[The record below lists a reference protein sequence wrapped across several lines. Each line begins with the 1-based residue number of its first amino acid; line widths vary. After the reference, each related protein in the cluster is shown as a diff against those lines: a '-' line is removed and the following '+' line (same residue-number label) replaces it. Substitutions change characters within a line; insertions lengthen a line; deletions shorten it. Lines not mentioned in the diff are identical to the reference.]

1 MKKKLLAGIMALALC
16 STSIPQ
22 MIFAEEFTS
31 GVLEETTPEETEEIP
46 EVFTDENQAAAG
58 DEIGGVSEFSS
69 EEVPEFDDESDN
81 AAVATDGGDTT
92 ATSPIEIS
100 INSPSNPSDP
110 TSGYTYDSSTSI
122 CTINKPGSYRFTGNG
137 ETSNRI
143 VIDNITSGTVNIYL
157 NNVSISTDVGPA
169 LLINQNVTVQVYI
182 HLEGTNTLKTTSVL
196 SAALQKDNLANLT
209 IDNAASNST
218 GNTGSLTAAAA
229 ANSANGAGIGG
240 GANGNGNG
248 SNITISGGSV
258 IAYSNGFGSG
268 IGGGAEG
275 NGSGI
280 TISGGL
286 VKAYSNGFGS
296 GIGGGCEGNGS
307 DITISGGSV
316 TAYSHDDGS
325 GIGGGSRGNDS
336 RGNGSYITISGGSVK
351 AYSEGY
357 GSGIGGGDKGNGSYI
372 AISDGSVTAYSTQH
386 GSGIGGGY
394 NGNGSGITI
403 SGGSV
408 TAYSERNGSGIG
420 GGYNGNS
427 NNIYISGGSVKAQ
440 TLDYTPV
447 KSANENISVYRYDI
461 SNPDRSNIGIDGN
474 NWTPSIHSDNDKTLY
489 AWLTGEDHYIT
500 VGSEKKAYIFDSSSE
515 TFSNTKRTLSSS
527 DFQFAAPENL
537 TYNNCVKSATVEV
550 KNGIKGVENITVK
563 YFLGDTLV
571 SDPINAGTYTVKIDV
586 DGSDFNNSTQNL
598 TDENWTFTISRGSIS
613 NSSIEITP
621 YSGTYDG
628 NPHEIISSITG
639 YPGGSTIE
647 YSTDNSNWQSNCP
660 TVTSVDDA
668 TNTSVFV
675 RVSNSNY
682 NPWSS
687 STPLKAKI
695 TPKKITIA
703 IDGKEKKY
711 GEDNPG
717 FTFKLQDSTQLI
729 GEDTKD
735 SLGVKLATTANN
747 SSPVTDNGYPISVE
761 SWTNTNYDI
770 IASNGTLTIKK
781 SNQTPNLP
789 KPTQTQKSVLWSCKK
804 VSDIT
809 GLLPEHWNWADS
821 SKELQVGANSVTAVY
836 TGKDKGNYETEAV
849 IYTITRENCNHPH
862 TVDRYYSSA
871 SCTSSGYSGDTY
883 CTDCGALVSY
893 GYTISAYGHSYDDGV
908 ITTEPTTETEGTAIY
923 TCKRCKH
930 QETRTFGK
938 LNDGEPYVEGDFL
951 KKGWDSVRE
960 IIKKSKEKDLVSIT
974 LNGAQTLP
982 ASVLSEIKGKDISL
996 NLDMENGFIW
1006 KINGTSITAETPAD
1020 IDLSVTNT
1028 AEYIP
1033 AALYSLIS
1041 TNQNDFG
1048 FHLGRSGAFDF
1059 PAVLSVKADAS
1070 CAGLM
1075 ANLFWYDVENG
1086 VLQCIQTVTV
1096 GGAFERS
1103 IPYVDF
1109 TLSKGQDY
1117 FIAFGTES
1125 LNGRVIHTDGSITD
1139 ENGAYLRPANAKISS
1154 HSIDRN
1160 KLTVKLSKGCAGAQG
1175 YDFVISKKSNMLQT
1189 GKFSKTVS
1197 STDKPQ
1203 ASFRYLAKGNWY
1215 VAARSWVLD
1224 AQGNK
1229 VYGSWTKIKKIK
1241 ITVVTPQQPKI
1252 RNITVKGNTVTVI
1265 YTKCKNATGYEILL
1279 GNKYKTSAGE
1289 KYPVKKHL
1297 KRTGNTTTVTF
1308 TNVKKGTWYVTIRAW
1323 NQTSK
1328 DKSRVYSPYSSM
1340 KKFKTKK

>member
-1 MKKKLLAGIMALALC
+1 MRL
-16 STSIPQ
+16 
-22 MIFAEEFTS
+22 
-31 GVLEETTPEETEEIP
+31 
-46 EVFTDENQAAAG
+46 
-58 DEIGGVSEFSS
+58 GGVSEFSS

-286 VKAYSNGFGS
+286 VKAYSHDDGS

-420 GGYNGNS
+420 GGYNGSGSDITISGGSVTAYSHGFDNVKGSDIGGGYNGNS

-500 VGSEKKAYIFDSSSE
+500 VGSEKKAYIFDSASE

-571 SDPINAGTYTVKIDV
+571 SDPINVGTYTVKIDV
-586 DGSDFNNSTQNL
+586 DGSDFNNPTQNL

-821 SKELQVGANSVTAVY
+821 SKELQVGENSVTAVY

-930 QETRTFGK
+930 QETRTLGK
-938 LNDGEPYVEGDFL
+938 LNDGEPYIEGDFL

-982 ASVLSEIKGKDISL
+982 VSVLSELKGKDIDLSL
-996 NLDMENGFIW
+996 NMENGFIW
-1006 KINGTSITAETPAD
+1006 KINGTLITAEAPAD
-1020 IDLSVTNT
+1020 VDLSVAKATD
-1028 AEYIP
+1028 YIP
-1033 AALYSLIS
+1033 ASLYKLIS
-1041 TNQNDFG
+1041 TNQNDFA
-1048 FHLGRSGAFDF
+1048 FHLGASGAFNF
-1059 PAVLSVKADAS
+1059 PMVLSVKADAS

-1075 ANLFWYDVENG
+1075 ANLFWYDAQSQ
-1086 VLQCIQTVTV
+1086 VLQCIQSVTV
-1096 GGAFERS
+1096 SGALERS
-1103 IPYVDF
+1103 IPYADF

-1117 FIAFGTES
+1117 FVVFATES
-1125 LNGRVIHTDGSITD
+1125 FNGKSIHMDGSITD
-1139 ENGAYLRPANAKISS
+1139 ENGSYLRPADTSISS
-1154 HSIDRN
+1154 CSIDRN
-1160 KLTVKLSKGCAGAQG
+1160 KLTVKLTKGCAGAQG
-1175 YDFVISKKSNMLQT
+1175 YDFVVGKSSNMTQT

-1197 STDKPQ
+1197 SQSKPQ
-1203 ASFRYLAKGNWY
+1203 ASFKYLAKGTWY

-1224 AQGNK
+1224 EQGNK
-1229 VYGSWTKIKKIK
+1229 VYSSWTKIKKIK

-1252 RNITVKGNTVTVI
+1252 KDITVKENTVTVT

-1289 KYPVKKHL
+1289 KYPVKKYV
-1297 KRTGNTTTVTF
+1297 KRTEGKNTVTVTF
-1308 TNVKKGTWYVTIRAW
+1308 TIVKKGTWYVTVRSW
-1323 NQTSK
+1323 NKTSK
-1328 DKSRVYSPYSSM
+1328 NKSRVYSPYSDI
-1340 KKFKTKK
+1340 KKFKVKK

>member
-1 MKKKLLAGIMALALC
+1 MRL
-16 STSIPQ
+16 
-22 MIFAEEFTS
+22 
-31 GVLEETTPEETEEIP
+31 
-46 EVFTDENQAAAG
+46 
-58 DEIGGVSEFSS
+58 GGVSEFSS

-357 GSGIGGGDKGNGSYI
+357 GSGIGGGYKGNGSNI
-372 AISDGSVTAYSTQH
+372 TISGGSVAAHSKWF
-386 GSGIGGGY
+386 GSGIGGGRE
-394 NGNGSGITI
+394 GNGSNITI

-408 TAYSERNGSGIG
+408 TAYSERNGSGIGGGYNGSGSDITISGGSVTAYSHGFDNVKGSDIG

-500 VGSEKKAYIFDSSSE
+500 VGSEKKAYIFDSASE

-571 SDPINAGTYTVKIDV
+571 SDPINVGTYTVKIDV
-586 DGSDFNNSTQNL
+586 DGSDFNNPTQNL

-930 QETRTFGK
+930 QETRTLGK
-938 LNDGEPYVEGDFL
+938 LNDGEPYIEGDFL

-982 ASVLSEIKGKDISL
+982 VSVLSELKGKDIDLSL
-996 NLDMENGFIW
+996 NMENGFIW
-1006 KINGTSITAETPAD
+1006 KINGTLITAEAPAD
-1020 IDLSVTNT
+1020 VDLSVAKATD
-1028 AEYIP
+1028 YIP
-1033 AALYSLIS
+1033 ASLYKLIS
-1041 TNQNDFG
+1041 TNQNDFA
-1048 FHLGRSGAFDF
+1048 FHLGASGAFNF
-1059 PAVLSVKADAS
+1059 PMVLSVKADAS

-1075 ANLFWYDVENG
+1075 ANLFWYDAQSQ
-1086 VLQCIQTVTV
+1086 VLQCIQSVTV
-1096 GGAFERS
+1096 SGALERS
-1103 IPYVDF
+1103 IPYADF

-1117 FIAFGTES
+1117 FVVFATES
-1125 LNGRVIHTDGSITD
+1125 FNGKSIHMDGSITD
-1139 ENGAYLRPANAKISS
+1139 ENGSYLRPADTSISS
-1154 HSIDRN
+1154 CSIDRN
-1160 KLTVKLSKGCAGAQG
+1160 KLTVKLTKGCAGAQG
-1175 YDFVISKKSNMLQT
+1175 YDFVVGKSSNMTQT

-1197 STDKPQ
+1197 SQSKPQ
-1203 ASFRYLAKGNWY
+1203 ASFKYLAKGTWY

-1224 AQGNK
+1224 EQGNK
-1229 VYGSWTKIKKIK
+1229 VYSSWTKIKKIK

-1252 RNITVKGNTVTVI
+1252 KDITVKENTVTVT

-1289 KYPVKKHL
+1289 KYPVKKYV
-1297 KRTGNTTTVTF
+1297 KRTEGKNTVTVTF
-1308 TNVKKGTWYVTIRAW
+1308 TNVKKSTWYMTVRSW
-1323 NQTSK
+1323 NKTSK
-1328 DKSRVYSPYSSM
+1328 NKSRVYSPYSDI
-1340 KKFKTKK
+1340 KKFKVKK

>member
-1 MKKKLLAGIMALALC
+1 MRL
-16 STSIPQ
+16 
-22 MIFAEEFTS
+22 
-31 GVLEETTPEETEEIP
+31 
-46 EVFTDENQAAAG
+46 
-58 DEIGGVSEFSS
+58 GGVSEFSS

-286 VKAYSNGFGS
+286 VKAYSHDDGS

-420 GGYNGNS
+420 GGYNGSGSDITISGGSVTAYSHGFDNVKGSDIGGGYNGNS

-500 VGSEKKAYIFDSSSE
+500 VGSEKKAYIFDSASE

-571 SDPINAGTYTVKIDV
+571 SDPINVGTYTVKIDV
-586 DGSDFNNSTQNL
+586 DGSDFNNPTQNL

-930 QETRTFGK
+930 QETRTLGK
-938 LNDGEPYVEGDFL
+938 LNDGEPYIEGDFL

-982 ASVLSEIKGKDISL
+982 VSVLSELKGKDIDLSL
-996 NLDMENGFIW
+996 NMENGFIW
-1006 KINGTSITAETPAD
+1006 KINGTLITAEAPAD
-1020 IDLSVTNT
+1020 VDLSVAKATD
-1028 AEYIP
+1028 YIP
-1033 AALYSLIS
+1033 ASLYKLIS
-1041 TNQNDFG
+1041 TNQNDFA
-1048 FHLGRSGAFDF
+1048 FHLGASGAFNF
-1059 PAVLSVKADAS
+1059 PMVLSVKADAS

-1075 ANLFWYDVENG
+1075 ANLFWYDAQSQ
-1086 VLQCIQTVTV
+1086 VLQCIQSVTV
-1096 GGAFERS
+1096 SGALERS
-1103 IPYVDF
+1103 IPYADF

-1117 FIAFGTES
+1117 FVVFATES
-1125 LNGRVIHTDGSITD
+1125 FNGKSIHMDGSITD
-1139 ENGAYLRPANAKISS
+1139 ENGSYLRPADTSISS
-1154 HSIDRN
+1154 CSIDRN
-1160 KLTVKLSKGCAGAQG
+1160 KLTVKLTKGCAGAQG
-1175 YDFVISKKSNMLQT
+1175 YDFVVGKSSNMTQT

-1197 STDKPQ
+1197 SQSKPQ
-1203 ASFRYLAKGNWY
+1203 ASFKYLAKGTWY

-1224 AQGNK
+1224 EQGNK
-1229 VYGSWTKIKKIK
+1229 VYSSWTKIKKIK

-1252 RNITVKGNTVTVI
+1252 KDITVKENTVTVT

-1279 GNKYKTSAGE
+1279 GTKYKTSAGE
-1289 KYPVKKHL
+1289 KYPVKKYV
-1297 KRTGNTTTVTF
+1297 KRTEGKNTVTVTF
-1308 TNVKKGTWYVTIRAW
+1308 TNIKKGTWYVTVRSW
-1323 NQTSK
+1323 NRTSK
-1328 DKSRVYSPYSSM
+1328 NKSRVYSPYSTM

>member
-296 GIGGGCEGNGS
+296 GIGGG
-307 DITISGGSV
+307 
-316 TAYSHDDGS
+316 
-325 GIGGGSRGNDS
+325 
-336 RGNGSYITISGGSVK
+336 
-351 AYSEGY
+351 
-357 GSGIGGGDKGNGSYI
+357 
-372 AISDGSVTAYSTQH
+372 
-386 GSGIGGGY
+386 
-394 NGNGSGITI
+394 
-403 SGGSV
+403 
-408 TAYSERNGSGIG
+408 
-420 GGYNGNS
+420 YNGNS

-500 VGSEKKAYIFDSSSE
+500 VGSEKKAYIFDSASE

-571 SDPINAGTYTVKIDV
+571 SDPINVGTYTVKIDV
-586 DGSDFNNSTQNL
+586 DGSDFNNPTQNL

-930 QETRTFGK
+930 QETRTLGK
-938 LNDGEPYVEGDFL
+938 LNDGEPYIEGDFL

-982 ASVLSEIKGKDISL
+982 VSVLSELKGKDIDLSL
-996 NLDMENGFIW
+996 NMENGFIW
-1006 KINGTSITAETPAD
+1006 KINGTLITAEAPAD
-1020 IDLSVTNT
+1020 VDLSVAKATD
-1028 AEYIP
+1028 YIP
-1033 AALYSLIS
+1033 ASLYKLIS
-1041 TNQNDFG
+1041 TNQNDFA
-1048 FHLGRSGAFDF
+1048 FHLGASGAFNF
-1059 PAVLSVKADAS
+1059 PMVLSVKADAS

-1075 ANLFWYDVENG
+1075 ANLFWYDAQSQ
-1086 VLQCIQTVTV
+1086 VLQCIQSVTV
-1096 GGAFERS
+1096 SGALERS
-1103 IPYVDF
+1103 IPYADF

-1117 FIAFGTES
+1117 FVVFATES
-1125 LNGRVIHTDGSITD
+1125 FNGKSIHMDGSITD
-1139 ENGAYLRPANAKISS
+1139 ENGIATFSLGYGKYFYHEIAAPEEYI
-1154 HSIDRN
+1154 IDDT
-1160 KLTVKLSKGCAGAQG
+1160 LYPFEITEEGVSVYALSL
-1175 YDFVISKKSNMLQT
+1175 IH
-1189 GKFSKTVS
+1189 
-1197 STDKPQ
+1197 
-1203 ASFRYLAKGNWY
+1203 
-1215 VAARSWVLD
+1215 
-1224 AQGNK
+1224 
-1229 VYGSWTKIKKIK
+1229 I
-1241 ITVVTPQQPKI
+1241 
-1252 RNITVKGNTVTVI
+1252 
-1265 YTKCKNATGYEILL
+1265 
-1279 GNKYKTSAGE
+1279 
-1289 KYPVKKHL
+1289 
-1297 KRTGNTTTVTF
+1297 
-1308 TNVKKGTWYVTIRAW
+1308 
-1323 NQTSK
+1323 
-1328 DKSRVYSPYSSM
+1328 
-1340 KKFKTKK
+1340 

>member
-1 MKKKLLAGIMALALC
+1 MRL
-16 STSIPQ
+16 
-22 MIFAEEFTS
+22 
-31 GVLEETTPEETEEIP
+31 
-46 EVFTDENQAAAG
+46 
-58 DEIGGVSEFSS
+58 GGVSEFSS

-286 VKAYSNGFGS
+286 VKAYSHDDGS

-420 GGYNGNS
+420 GGYNGSGSDITISGGSVTAYSHGFDNVKGSDIGGGYNGNS

-500 VGSEKKAYIFDSSSE
+500 VGSEKKAYIFDSASE

-571 SDPINAGTYTVKIDV
+571 SDPINVGTYTVKIDV
-586 DGSDFNNSTQNL
+586 DGSDFNNPTQNL

-930 QETRTFGK
+930 QETRTLGK
-938 LNDGEPYVEGDFL
+938 LNDGEPYIEGDFL

-982 ASVLSEIKGKDISL
+982 VSVLSELKGKDIDLSL
-996 NLDMENGFIW
+996 NMENGFIW
-1006 KINGTSITAETPAD
+1006 KINGTLITAEAPAD
-1020 IDLSVTNT
+1020 VDLSVAKATD
-1028 AEYIP
+1028 YIP
-1033 AALYSLIS
+1033 ASLYKLIS
-1041 TNQNDFG
+1041 TNQNDFA
-1048 FHLGRSGAFDF
+1048 FHLGASGAFNF
-1059 PAVLSVKADAS
+1059 PMVLSVKADAS

-1075 ANLFWYDVENG
+1075 ANLFWYDAQSQ
-1086 VLQCIQTVTV
+1086 VLQCIQSVTV
-1096 GGAFERS
+1096 SGALERS
-1103 IPYVDF
+1103 IPYADF

-1117 FIAFGTES
+1117 FVVFATES
-1125 LNGRVIHTDGSITD
+1125 FNGKSIHMDGSITD
-1139 ENGAYLRPANAKISS
+1139 ENGSYLRPADTSISS
-1154 HSIDRN
+1154 CSIDRN
-1160 KLTVKLSKGCAGAQG
+1160 KLTVKLTKGCAGAQG
-1175 YDFVISKKSNMLQT
+1175 YDFVVGKSSNMTQT

-1197 STDKPQ
+1197 SQSKPQ
-1203 ASFRYLAKGNWY
+1203 ASFKYLAKGTWY

-1224 AQGNK
+1224 EQGNK
-1229 VYGSWTKIKKIK
+1229 VYSSWTKIKKIK

-1252 RNITVKGNTVTVI
+1252 KDITVKENTVTVT

-1279 GNKYKTSAGE
+1279 GTKYKTSAGE
-1289 KYPVKKHL
+1289 KYPVKKYV
-1297 KRTGNTTTVTF
+1297 KRTEGKNTVTVTF
-1308 TNVKKGTWYVTIRAW
+1308 TIVKKGTWYVTVRSW
-1323 NQTSK
+1323 NKTSK
-1328 DKSRVYSPYSSM
+1328 NKSRVYSPYSDI
-1340 KKFKTKK
+1340 KKFKVKK